1 MRKFF
6 GLLLISAC
14 LVLGGCQMEN
24 EENRLASFKMTT
36 EDLPNVPAFQ
46 DEFTRS
52 FLQSNR
58 EVKDGYYPFLS
69 ATGAY
74 KMWLP
79 KGAEISDR
87 MYGKEDNR
95 FESLFMGV
103 DNGDG
108 SESQIAVNYYLT
120 EKNEDVEFN
129 LEMIEENIGSQ
140 LDFTKTSLME
150 KDLYTAFYAYDS
162 EAFGYAAYVQN
173 TEAPGGIHI
182 IYKTKCQLGSTCID
196 LEEKEKKRIME
207 FIESIEFVRKTAA
220 K

>member
-1 MRKFF
+1 MRKTFRM
-6 GLLLISAC
+6 LLVSVC
-14 LVLGGCQMEN
+14 LVLGGCQMDN

-36 EDLPNVPAFQ
+36 ENLPNDPAFQ

-52 FLQSNR
+52 FLQSTH

-95 FESLFMGV
+95 FESIFIGV

-120 EKNEDVEFN
+120 EKIEDVEFN
-129 LEMIEENIGSQ
+129 LEIIEENIGSQ
-140 LDFTKTSLME
+140 LDFTKTSLIE

-162 EAFGYAAYVQN
+162 GAFGYAAYIQN
-173 TEAPGGIHI
+173 TKANGGIHI
-182 IYKTKCQLGSTCID
+182 IYKTKCQSGSTCID
-196 LEEKEKKRIME
+196 LEKKEGKRIME
-207 FIESIEFVRKTAA
+207 FIESIEFVEKTAA